1 MPAVIDP
8 TDRVRTSFLRA
19 VAEFRADRDFPV
31 PWYVTDV
38 PQPAL
43 TGEPGF
49 AAYVWRL
56 RRLTALFGVE
66 DHLQVEA
73 TWGIY
78 QRMIIAYREPDRAK
92 GRTLTSGEPYRC
104 SRRPGFSPSSSPS
117 DGSSTSAQRFPGPLR
132 PPRHQQRTHRSGQ
145 RAPGGHLRGAAL
157 GSRNLTNP
165 QWPPKRTDL

>member
-49 AAYVWRL
+49 AAYV
-56 RRLTALFGVE
+56 RRLLAG
-66 DHLQVEA
+66 
-73 TWGIY
+73 
-78 QRMIIAYREPDRAK
+78 
-92 GRTLTSGEPYRC
+92 
-104 SRRPGFSPSSSPS
+104 
-117 DGSSTSAQRFPGPLR
+117 
-132 PPRHQQRTHRSGQ
+132 
-145 RAPGGHLRGAAL
+145 
-157 GSRNLTNP
+157 
-165 QWPPKRTDL
+165 